1 MIRSVHPVRGGVQR
15 GVQGRNP
22 RRYCFVHGVQG
33 QPQRG
38 RARAETLRCAN
49 MSATH
54 DARPRMPLH
63 TLHALH
69 NASAM
74 RVPRVQGGVHGKAH
88 RAHARARARAIPFSR
103 FPEVMGEE
111 AHGE

>member
-22 RRYCFVHGVQG
+22 RRYCVVQGVQG

-38 RARAETLRCAN
+38 RARAKTIRCAN
-49 MSATH
+49 MFATH

-69 NASAM
+69 NASAA
-74 RVPRVQGGVHGKAH
+74 RVPGVQGGAQGQMHH
-88 RAHARARARAIPFSR
+88 AHARARPRAIPLSR
-103 FPEVMGEE
+103 FPESEGRG
-111 AHGE
+111 APL

>member
-22 RRYCFVHGVQG
+22 RRYCFVQGVQG

-38 RARAETLRCAN
+38 RARAKTLRCAHMPVMRN
-49 MSATH
+49 
-54 DARPRMPLH
+54 ARPRMPLH
-63 TLHALH
+63 AMHAMH

-74 RVPRVQGGVHGKAH
+74 RVPRVQGGVQGKRH
-88 RAHARARARAIPFSR
+88 RAHARARARAIPFPKFSESEGR
-103 FPEVMGEE
+103 GAPL
-111 AHGE
+111 